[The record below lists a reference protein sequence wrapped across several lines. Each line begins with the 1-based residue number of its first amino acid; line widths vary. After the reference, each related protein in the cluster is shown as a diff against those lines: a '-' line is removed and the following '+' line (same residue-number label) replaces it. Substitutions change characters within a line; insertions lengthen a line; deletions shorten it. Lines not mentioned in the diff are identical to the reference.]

1 VRWFERS
8 QQPTLSAC
16 TLDTRLQRYSCVYSA
31 LSCTHV
37 NPPGAS
43 RVCARARLL
52 IYFDVSLRK
61 LRAQAYPSLDLSHT
75 LCNHLVFRWLQE
87 PHQWRQEI
95 RETSLSKVMRPQH
108 FAVHRVPQVEI
119 ISDEFLRIYYRIA
132 NGESLIARSDV

>member
-1 VRWFERS
+1 MHIY
-8 QQPTLSAC
+8 
-16 TLDTRLQRYSCVYSA
+16 YSCVCSA

-37 NPPGAS
+37 NPPGAL

-61 LRAQAYPSLDLSHT
+61 LRARAYSSLDPSLALR
-75 LCNHLVFRWLQE
+75 NHLVFWWLQE
-87 PHQWRQEI
+87 PRQWRQEI

-119 ISDEFLRIYYRIA
+119 ILDKFIRISTRR
-132 NGESLIARSDV
+132 N